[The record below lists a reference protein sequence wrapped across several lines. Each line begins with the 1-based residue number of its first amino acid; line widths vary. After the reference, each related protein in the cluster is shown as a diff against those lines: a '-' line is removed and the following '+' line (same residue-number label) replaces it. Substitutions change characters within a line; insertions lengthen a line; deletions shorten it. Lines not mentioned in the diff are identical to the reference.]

1 MDGGLLTHSTPSS
14 AFGLSAKSKQL
25 AIKSYVYANLTV
37 DEAITKLVVLG
48 SGYKKYTA
56 PSQAVQERTALVY
69 NIAVGVSSVQQASGL
84 AEHPT
89 LAAGFLDLT
98 TVLYWTLYTK
108 QACEPA
114 QVYLDM
120 NLLNVNPLSGAESE
134 FGLLSLVR
142 LRWHDPRLNLTFFKK
157 NSFVALP
164 AYLED
169 AIWTPRLAFLDA
181 SEVHLLAATADDASR
196 ITRVSEDGTIAD
208 TRRYV
213 FRVSCAINLDLYPLD
228 TQRCPFRIKLR
239 SRVNFL
245 GVDVTITFALPT
257 EGHTE
262 STAQLHWISA
272 FKTGEENVL
281 WLRGARL
288 HTITLNTSEQTLDSI
303 AGRQRYLLLQFAFGR
318 NPWPHLLSTWL
329 PSAMLVPVAWARL
342 WLPGG
347 GLFLPCAAL
356 AGLTL
361 HTTQFKA
368 MLQGHDLLTAMD
380 VWLLLCLGFVLGA
393 FFDYLIVCY
402 ANQRTWSVQKL
413 AEDAAADDWS
423 RFSDQVYVADGYR
436 LTHEAGTQ
444 TPPDVGLDEAR
455 HDRRAWIVFV
465 FGFPFVT
472 VFYWGYYLAASR

>member
-1 MDGGLLTHSTPSS
+1 MIFCSGTLGLQAGGWKWSYAYADLT
-14 AFGLSAKSKQL
+14 A
-25 AIKSYVYANLTV
+25 
-37 DEAITKLVVLG
+37 DEATTKLVVLG

-56 PSQAVQERTALVY
+56 PSQA
-69 NIAVGVSSVQQASGL
+69 G
-84 AEHPT
+84 
-89 LAAGFLDLT
+89 
-98 TVLYWTLYTK
+98 
-108 QACEPA
+108 EPA

-120 NLLNVNPLSGAESE
+120 NLLNVDPLSGAESE
-134 FGLLSLVR
+134 FGLLALVR
-142 LRWHDPRLNLTFFKK
+142 LRWRDPRLNLTFFSK

-164 AYLED
+164 AYLET

-181 SEVHLLAATADDASR
+181 SEVRLLAATADDASR
-196 ITRVSEDGTIAD
+196 ITRVYEDGTIAD
-208 TRRYV
+208 TRRYL

-228 TQRCPFRIKLR
+228 TQRCPFRIKLQR
-239 SRVNFL
+239 
-245 GVDVTITFALPT
+245 
-257 EGHTE
+257 HTE
-262 STAQLHWISA
+262 STAQLHWISV

-288 HTITLNTSEQTLDSI
+288 HTITLNTSEQALDSI
-303 AGRQRYLLLQFAFGR
+303 AGPQRCLLLQFSFGR

-361 HTTQFKA
+361 HATQFKA
-368 MLQGHDLLTAMD
+368 MLRGHDLLTAMD

-393 FFDYLIVCY
+393 FFDYLIVCN
-402 ANQRTWSVQKL
+402 ASQRTWNVQKL
-413 AEDAAADDWS
+413 AEDAAADDWDHIS
-423 RFSDQVYVADGYR
+423 EQVYVADGYQ

-455 HDRRAWIVFV
+455 HDRRAWLVLV

-472 VFYWGYYLAASR
+472 IFYWGYYLAASR

>member
-1 MDGGLLTHSTPSS
+1 MTGGKYFMVALLGVTW
-14 AFGLSAKSKQL
+14 
-25 AIKSYVYANLTV
+25 SYVHANLTV
-37 DEAITKLVVLG
+37 DEATTKLVVLG

-56 PSQAVQERTALVY
+56 PSQA
-69 NIAVGVSSVQQASGL
+69 G
-84 AEHPT
+84 
-89 LAAGFLDLT
+89 
-98 TVLYWTLYTK
+98 
-108 QACEPA
+108 EPA

-120 NLLNVNPLSGAESE
+120 NLLNVDPLSGAESE
-134 FGLLSLVR
+134 FGLLALVR
-142 LRWHDPRLNLTFFKK
+142 LRWHDPRLNLTFFKQ

-169 AIWTPRLAFLDA
+169 EIWTPRVAFLDA
-181 SEVHLLAATADDASR
+181 SEAYVF
-196 ITRVSEDGTIAD
+196 G
-208 TRRYV
+208 YV

-228 TQRCPFRIKLR
+228 TQRCPFRIKLQ
-239 SRVNFL
+239 
-245 GVDVTITFALPT
+245 
-257 EGHTE
+257 GHTE
-262 STAQLHWISA
+262 STVQLHWISA

-303 AGRQRYLLLQFAFGR
+303 AGPQRCLLLQFAFGR

-368 MLQGHDLLTAMD
+368 TLHGHDLLTAMD

-393 FFDYLIVCY
+393 FCDYLIVCN
-402 ANQRTWSVQKL
+402 ANQRTWSMQKL

-423 RFSDQVYVADGYR
+423 RISDQVYVADGYR